1 MALDQSR
8 RIGFLLYRIGR
19 AVATEYRREM
29 EAFGFRPEVAG
40 MLHALHDRGPTH
52 TRELSRTIG
61 VNRQTIVNEANVL
74 AERGLITRCTS
85 EADSRLVV
93 LAITDLGRRELRRMD
108 RESQRFDE
116 RLNALFA
123 PEELETLRS
132 HLTRIAASEAIGGQ
146 ALLAPDAS
154 KRSTGTDPRRRHS
167 GS

>member
-1 MALDQSR
+1 MAVDQSQ

-19 AVATEYRREM
+19 AIATEYRREM

-74 AERGLITRCTS
+74 AERGLITRSTS
-85 EADSRLVV
+85 AADSRLVV
-93 LAITDLGRRELRRMD
+93 LAITDRGRRELARMD
-108 RESQRFDE
+108 QESQRFDE

-123 PEELETLRS
+123 TKELETLRG
-132 HLTRIAASEAIGGQ
+132 HLTRIAASDAIGGQ
-146 ALLAPDAS
+146 PLLPPDAPERKTPRLAS
-154 KRSTGTDPRRRHS
+154 SRRRRS
-167 GS
+167 